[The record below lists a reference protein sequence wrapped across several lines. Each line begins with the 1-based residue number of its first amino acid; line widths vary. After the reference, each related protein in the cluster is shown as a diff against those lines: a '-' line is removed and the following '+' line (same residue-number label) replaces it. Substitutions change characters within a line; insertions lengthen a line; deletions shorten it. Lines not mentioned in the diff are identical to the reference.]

1 MVPTDEFPPR
11 TPETNQ
17 FTKVLV
23 VPETA
28 AANCCDPL
36 TCKVAL
42 VGEMETETG
51 AGAIIETAALA
62 EADDWT
68 ALCAVTVTEP
78 AAGTAAGAL

>member
-17 FTKVLV
+17 FTEVLD

-42 VGEMETETG
+42 IGEMETETD

-62 EADDWT
+62 EADDCT

-78 AAGTAAGAL
+78 PDGTAAGAL